1 MHCSDPDCGHL
12 LGEADLAAGCCQNCY
27 EMLDATQ
34 IEVLR
39 KEIGIATY
47 TPPEITIPEKNEET
61 IALPEFEMCPS
72 CSADL
77 MDQSLSEW
85 RQGAPCPICQHPSPH
100 QNATTSTLVTL
111 DGEKLVNSG
120 MLSFILNSGPN
131 IGASFSLPIGVD
143 LGRNDLRQV
152 LSIPGYESKRGY
164 LSGEHFKV
172 HVSKE
177 NGIVSIEDLGS
188 KNGTYINGVKIVG
201 PIPKDLNYGDVLN
214 LHDLSFCLSAQSSP
228 FLRITHKPS
237 GVVTEHPIFN
247 EKLCLHLGRVTLE
260 GGREPWFRMA
270 QIELNQNQ
278 DALDALETISRRHL
292 FLELDQNESQISISI
307 WNEEHKSAFDV
318 QGAENLAST
327 STTKFVQVI
336 EPSEHKSIIFTHG
349 KNVFEVEYFPI
360 RKQS

>member
-27 EMLDATQ
+27 DMLDATQ

-47 TPPEITIPEKNEET
+47 APPEITIPQKNEEN
-61 IALPEFEMCPS
+61 IALPEFEMCPN

-77 MDQSLSEW
+77 MEQSLSDW
-85 RQGAPCPICQHPSPH
+85 RQGAPCPICQQPSPH
-100 QNATTSTLVTL
+100 QNVSSSTQVAA
-111 DGEKLVNSG
+111 DGEKSADHG
-120 MLSFILNSGPN
+120 MIQFILNSGPN

-152 LSIPGYESKRGY
+152 LAIPGYESKRGY

-172 HVSKE
+172 HFSKE
-177 NGIVSIEDLGS
+177 SGIVSIEDLGS
-188 KNGTYINGVKIVG
+188 KNGTYINGLKIVG
-201 PIPKDLNYGDVLN
+201 PVPKEINYGDVLN
-214 LHDLSFCLSAQSSP
+214 LHDLSFCLGAQSSP

-237 GVVTEHPIFN
+237 GVVTEHPIVDA
-247 EKLCLHLGRVTLE
+247 LLRLHLGRATLE

-278 DALDALETISRRHL
+278 DALDALEAISRRHL
-292 FLELDQNESQISISI
+292 FLELEQNEDQISISI
-307 WNEEHKSAFDV
+307 WNEEHKAAFDV
-318 QGAENLAST
+318 QGVENLAST

-349 KNVFEVEYFPI
+349 MNVFEVEYLPN
-360 RKQS
+360 RTQS

>member
-1 MHCSDPDCGHL
+1 MYCSDPDCNHR
-12 LGEADLAAGCCQNCY
+12 LGEADLAASCCQNCY
-27 EMLDATQ
+27 DMLDATQ

-47 TPPEITIPEKNEET
+47 TPPEITIPKKNEET
-61 IALPEFEMCPS
+61 IALPEFEICPS

-85 RQGAPCPICQHPSPH
+85 RQGAPCPICQEPSPH
-100 QNATTSTLVTL
+100 QNATTSTQVPS
-111 DGEKLVNSG
+111 GQEKMAQPNL
-120 MLSFILNSGPN
+120 LPFILNSGPN
-131 IGASFSLPIGVD
+131 IGALFFVPIGVD

-152 LSIPGYESKRGY
+152 LANPGYESKRGY

-177 NGIVSIEDLGS
+177 SGSVSIEDLGS

-201 PIPKDLNYGDVLN
+201 PLPKKISYGDVLN
-214 LHDLSFCLSAQSSP
+214 LHDLSFCLGAQSSP

-237 GVVTEHPIFN
+237 GVVTEHPIIDAP
-247 EKLCLHLGRVTLE
+247 LRLHLGRVTLE
-260 GGREPWFRMA
+260 GGKEPWFRMA
-270 QIELNQNQ
+270 QIELNENH

-292 FLELDQNESQISISI
+292 FLELEQNENQISISI
-307 WNEEHKSAFDV
+307 WNEEHKAAFDV
-318 QGAENLAST
+318 QGVENFTST
-327 STTKFVQVI
+327 SSTKFVQVI

-360 RKQS
+360 RTQS